1 MELYISLAFLS
12 ALMSA
17 LLAFQI
23 YRLDLRKQFTS
34 FIPVMFS
41 TGMWALFSG
50 IWLLVPSGYVVAAV
64 KGSYIGIITLPVFFF
79 LFALDFASSSWLPRI
94 RKKRW
99 VLWLIPVLSLLVMA
113 TNSLHGLFWKDVHFD
128 QTYAGADLYGFV
140 PGPWFIVHA
149 IYSYS
154 LVFATAVILF
164 VAVRRHKPI
173 ISHYALLAGI
183 LAPAFASILYLAG
196 VTMLD
201 YSPLVLTLAIVIVAM
216 AISHRFYLENITKT
230 RVLQEKTSELNKL
243 YHNVVRVSERLIQ
256 AEPEQIDAAIDEV
269 LGTLG
274 VATRV
279 DRSYVFLYDTEH
291 DEVSNTHEWCRA
303 GIPSEKENLQH
314 IPFKEAVPRWRQ
326 VLMNGDHIYIPL
338 VKDLPDNEIY
348 VDERAILEPQGIQ
361 SLVVVPLFSGKQF
374 AGFAGFDSV
383 HQTRAWDE
391 ESIALLKLA
400 AGIIA
405 GSLDRVGYEKALIRA
420 RDEAEEA
427 NRVKTEFLAN
437 MSHELQTPLNAI
449 MGFTEAVADDLPEGE
464 NREQLGIAL
473 RSSEALLQLINDLLD
488 FSKAE
493 AGVLSVNPIET
504 DLGRLL
510 HFVRD
515 TFLPGAM
522 EKKLDLQVEL
532 APEAR
537 KSFVLDEPRL
547 RQVLFNLVGNAV
559 KFTHKGCVK
568 ITAQAEVLPEK
579 AAGRSGGAS
588 GKPDAGMGHD
598 ASGEEAADSAT
609 GATESAGLAVE
620 TGEGP
625 TGADRAADSVHAAG
639 EEAAGG
645 FVPHRLIITVED
657 TGIGIRKEDQGAI
670 FKEFVQ
676 LSSGDNRQ
684 YDGTG
689 LGLNIAQR
697 LVYLMNGDIRVQ
709 SQPGKGSRFVVAL
722 NKVPGQ
728 IKPPLSD

>member
-64 KGSYIGIITLPVFFF
+64 KGTYIGIITLPVFFF
-79 LFALDFASSSWLPRI
+79 LFALDFAGSSWLPRNW
-94 RKKRW
+94 KRRWLLW
-99 VLWLIPVLSLLVMA
+99 VIPGLSLLVMV
-113 TNSLHGLFWKDVHFD
+113 TNSLHGLFWKDIHFD
-128 QTYAGADLYGFV
+128 QTFAGVDLYAFV
-140 PGPWFIVHA
+140 PGPWFAVHA
-149 IYSYS
+149 IYSYA

-164 VAVRRHKPI
+164 VAVRKHRPL

-183 LAPAFASILYLAG
+183 LAPALASILYVAG
-196 VTMLD
+196 VTLLD
-201 YSPLVLTLAIVIVAM
+201 YSPLILTLAIVFVAM
-216 AISHRFYLENITKT
+216 AISHRFYLENITQI
-230 RVLQEKTSELNKL
+230 RVLQEKTSEINKL

-256 AEPEQIDAAIDEV
+256 AEPAQMDAAIDEV

-274 VATRV
+274 EATCV
-279 DRSYVFLYDTEH
+279 DRSYVFLYEAEH

-326 VLMNGDHIYIPL
+326 VLMGGDHIYIPQ
-338 VKDLPDNEIY
+338 VSALPDDEIY
-348 VDERAILEPQGIQ
+348 VDERAILEPQGIK

-383 HQTRAWDE
+383 RNTRTWDE

-400 AGIIA
+400 ASIIA

-420 RDEAEEA
+420 REAAEDA

-437 MSHELQTPLNAI
+437 MSHELRTPLNAI
-449 MGFTEAVADDLPEGE
+449 MGFTEAVADELPEGE

-504 DLGRLL
+504 DLDRLL

-537 KSFVLDEPRL
+537 KAFLLDEARL

-568 ITAQAEVLPEK
+568 ITAQAEALTGK
-579 AAGRSGGAS
+579 DAGDERTGGA
-588 GKPDAGMGHD
+588 DQ
-598 ASGEEAADSAT
+598 
-609 GATESAGLAVE
+609 SAGTDLA
-620 TGEGP
+620 
-625 TGADRAADSVHAAG
+625 SS
-639 EEAAGG
+639 EESPGG
-645 FVPHRLIITVED
+645 FVPHRLIIAVED

-697 LVYLMNGDIRVQ
+697 LVSLMNGDIRVQ
-709 SQPGKGSRFVVAL
+709 SKPGKGSRFVITL
-722 NKVPGQ
+722 NQVPGQ
-728 IKPPLSD
+728 IKSPPSD